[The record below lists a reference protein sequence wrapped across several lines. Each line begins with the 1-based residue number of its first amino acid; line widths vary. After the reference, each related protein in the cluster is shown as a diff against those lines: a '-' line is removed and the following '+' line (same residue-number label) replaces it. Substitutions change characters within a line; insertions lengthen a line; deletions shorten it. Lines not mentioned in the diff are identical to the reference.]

1 MLYYNKDEIK
11 QNLLLTDVFEI
22 LSEFGGNPEYTTFGV
37 ISQTICHNP
46 VGEGSKKL
54 YYYENSH
61 LFHCYTGCANPSFD
75 IFELI
80 IKVADIQ
87 WNKKFEL
94 HHAVAWLANR
104 LGISGEYNYEEKE
117 ELEDWKYITNY
128 NRIQEIQIKN
138 NKPILKEYDN
148 EILNKFNYKV
158 KIVPWLQEG
167 INELALK
174 QACIGY
180 YPGGEQIT
188 IPHFNKD
195 GKLIGVRGRSLCA
208 EDAERYGKYR
218 PLKIN
223 GILYNHPI
231 GMNLYNLNYSKD
243 NIAIMKK
250 AIVVEGEKSSL
261 QYKSYFGL
269 ENDITVAC
277 CGSSISSYQFEM
289 LLEAG
294 AQEII
299 IAFDR
304 QFKSKGDDEFKK
316 LKANLL
322 KLRNRYKNNALISF
336 IFDKNMITDYKAS
349 PLDHGPDIFLKLFKE
364 RIIL

>member
-1 MLYYNKDEIK
+1 MLYYDKDEIK
-11 QNLLLTDVFEI
+11 NNLLINDVFEI
-22 LSEFGGNPEYTTFGV
+22 LSEFGGNPEYTTFGI

-46 VGEGSKKL
+46 AGEGSKKL
-54 YYYENSH
+54 YYYANSH
-61 LFHCYTGCANPSFD
+61 LFHCYTGCADPSFD

-80 IKVADIQ
+80 IKVANIQ
-87 WNKKFEL
+87 WNKHFEL
-94 HHAVAWLANR
+94 YHSLLWLANR
-104 LGISGEYNYEEKE
+104 LGIAGSYSYEENE
-117 ELEDWKYITNY
+117 ELEDWKYLNNY
-128 NRIQEIQIKN
+128 FRIQEIEIKN
-138 NKPILKEYDN
+138 NKPILKEYDKS
-148 EILNKFNYKV
+148 ILNKFNYKV
-158 KIVPWLQEG
+158 KITPWLNEG
-167 INELALK
+167 INEEALK
-174 QACIGY
+174 QAQIGY

-188 IPHFNKD
+188 IPHFNHM
-195 GKLIGVRGRSLCA
+195 GALIGLRGRALCA
-208 EDAERYGKYR
+208 DEAERFGKYR

-223 GILYNHPI
+223 NVLYNHPI
-231 GMNLYNLNYSKD
+231 GMNLYNLNYSKS
-243 NIAIMKK
+243 NISVIKK
-250 AIVVEGEKSSL
+250 AIVVEAEKSCL

-277 CGSSISSYQFEM
+277 CGSSISSYQINL

-304 QFKSKGDDEFKK
+304 QFKEKGDEEFKK

-322 KLRNRYKNNALISF
+322 KLYNRYKNEVMISF

-349 PLDHGPDIFLKLFKE
+349 PLDHGPEIFMKLFKE